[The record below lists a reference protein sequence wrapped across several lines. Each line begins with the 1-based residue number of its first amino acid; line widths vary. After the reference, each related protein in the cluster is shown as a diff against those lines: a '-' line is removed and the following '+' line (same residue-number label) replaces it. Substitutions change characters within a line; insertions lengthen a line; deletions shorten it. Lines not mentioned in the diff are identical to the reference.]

1 MIGLSI
7 AFEAHKAFY
16 IQFPNTYAETYR
28 WVQVLKPIFENKNIQ
43 KIAQNLKFDIQV
55 LARYQI
61 EIKGD
66 NFDTMLAHYVI
77 EPEMRHNLDL
87 LAKSYLNYN
96 TITYES
102 LVGKGNKNITLNQL
116 PIEQVKDYACEDA
129 DITLQLFHIL
139 EKQLIEVEGYSLFK
153 EVEMPL
159 IPVLASMEQKGVRIN
174 IDFLKSYSEELQFKS
189 QEIESQ
195 IIAYAGEDFNI
206 SSPKQLG
213 IILFEKLKIIEN
225 AKLTKTKQYQ
235 TGEDV
240 LRKLKN
246 KHPIVPLILDYRGL
260 IKLKSTYA
268 DAFPNLVNKKQE
280 EYMLLLIKQLQR
292 PDV

>member
-1 MIGLSI
+1 
-7 AFEAHKAFY
+7 
-16 IQFPNTYAETYR
+16 
-28 WVQVLKPIFENKNIQ
+28 
-43 KIAQNLKFDIQV
+43 
-55 LARYQI
+55 
-61 EIKGD
+61 
-66 NFDTMLAHYVI
+66 MLALCH
-77 EPEMRHNLDL
+77 RRNATQLGFRG
-87 LAKSYLNYN
+87 KSYLNYN

-235 TGEDV
+235 TE
-240 LRKLKN
+240 KMFYELKTN
-246 KHPIVPLILDYRGL
+246 ILL
-260 IKLKSTYA
+260 SL
-268 DAFPNLVNKKQE
+268 
-280 EYMLLLIKQLQR
+280 
-292 PDV
+292 